1 VLLNTCCSGASEHHS
16 TRVMHACSLQVL
28 LTLVH
33 SCFLLLHQP
42 IFEEAK
48 CCKIGRMSVAEC
60 LSYCLGSVPQ
70 VLFSDHT
77 ECMRW
82 CGNAEDLPNDNTT
95 CALGCQALAVNG
107 SRWAYMQC
115 RSACELAPYLPSE
128 HFCAGPCNNT
138 CNNTCNTTCAQS
150 CAPHAVTA
158 SHANYTECMGSCSNI
173 TVAIAAISCRD
184 VNNTKPSWC
193 SSAGANFKAEAT
205 VVVQENASAP
215 FCMSSPERT
224 QCTRAYSGRVDRVL
238 LQNSGIGYNVSSM
251 RLALMYPPGEGH
263 RCATTCAPHN
273 SSNSSNSSNNFC
285 NQSLLDQEPCEQ
297 AGTISQVFFT
307 GNVSTGALSWDGT
320 LGATC
325 QGSAHCTGSGLL
337 GTCHVEPT
345 GICYSGDYC
354 LSSHPGAPDVL
365 NVSQEPG
372 STSTNN
378 TITHPSYTSGRTCPG
393 PCNYTVVNLT
403 ISDHG
408 RGYNEQALPSL
419 FCSFA
424 SVWHKLW
431 LSLLPCPDANT
442 TLNASEQLQW
452 FMNQGYPRSLD
463 AADHTLNYSLPAH
476 CLPCPFPNG
485 SKTAS
490 KTASQTASN
499 ASWSN
504 ASNATWNATWNAAP
518 APAIPAHCLMG
529 GEAAHEH
536 REAMP
541 NAVEVSGAAGQYNAR
556 INGVYHTMAG
566 EADGERLVYKKDGAD
581 IWIEYMSGRDT
592 WEVKLILPGGNL
604 TSQTGLR
611 LTPLVPHGLR
621 IHMKQGRGSN
631 QPGGHSACIRAQ
643 VPQGPI
649 EIERG
654 PLSSLQKRL
663 LGSAAR
669 CCASAAC
676 FRDSLT
682 IDELALNNERL
693 SWFLRAALGQMSVR
707 LKNVEC
713 VCRRGMRQAA
723 PQQEQEQPEV
733 DAKHR
738 HIHRTLECVGESAIF
753 GDASLLSV
761 AFFEVSFRSPH
772 SVGTTSNKTQV
783 HMALLKIHTN
793 VSSSLPF
800 DALRAVAPL
809 RDLPPSSWLWQLRF
823 PGYLSSSTDQNRP
836 FFGVLAC
843 SAPFALFLPN
853 SLLLRRIQLPA
864 PFADFKVLRHR
875 MLASP
880 FFGGSDGHGGFLYL
894 PGFAVSATHVG
905 LVLQDPVAPGP
916 DTTAFSSDTTT
927 SSSFLGGLDRLF
939 PKVAFLRHEVLMD
952 VGGFLPVQGCVFPST
967 SDMMWVLD
975 LQDSLCFRDA
985 ALVASSSR
993 AVIELR
999 GITTKPEYSAVSQPC
1014 RVILNQDGARNAT
1027 IKVLLSSIR
1036 EQSAAAAAAAAT
1048 AAAAAAAAGDSE
1060 SGSEAAEA
1068 GGESKVYEMTGTLKI
1083 DAWER
1088 FLDLR
1093 WLELEEGV
1101 MILDLEL
1108 VYGNLCL
1115 KVGATSLSGTGLM
1128 TLTYDLLTSRPH
1140 PTAQPEVVVP
1150 VTFAGTTSYK
1160 FPEVM
1165 ILLTSVL
1172 PPLAGPASL
1181 VRTLSQDPTHLSVKH
1196 TSCGTSAARD
1206 LSSPRH
1212 AAENAAQFSVSI
1224 ATWDAAQYEILQLDP
1239 RPSNCVVARRTG
1251 VAVGTASSGEHCVF
1265 PFKYKGR
1272 LYLECTTE
1280 DWSAPWCA
1288 TSANYDGRWGECE
1301 CTPIRRGAAASTP
1314 VLIDTQAP
1322 MYTLHAAAL
1331 YDMLSPLA
1339 TGNVWSGAGG
1349 VGSTEDL
1356 PAVNG
1361 TMHVFYPVFDDAEQ
1375 EALELHVNFVPMDA
1389 SACAHAPEAAL
1400 ASASAQGAMYPTG
1413 DCERL
1418 GLVTESLA
1426 VHDLLGK
1433 GARTTDQTRAT
1444 DEMCRTATAEF
1455 LSDITATS
1463 MEQFLVSAATNSI
1476 FVRSAEI
1483 SHPHTSPRP
1492 RLEQQCKDRAPS
1504 LMRQMSLCAAE
1515 TLHHPQHLRKSW
1527 VNDHVIRQQHLELP
1541 PPHQHRQQCFWTD
1554 TSLPAQPGAPEVYGA
1569 CSVCDP
1575 SGFSCTTVNEPLA
1588 AWTVSIDTEQDVWGG
1603 SDHTALH

>member
-1 VLLNTCCSGASEHHS
+1 
-16 TRVMHACSLQVL
+16 VMDACSLYGL
-28 LTLVH
+28 LTLVT

-42 IFEEAK
+42 IYEEAE
-48 CCKIGRMSVAEC
+48 CCKIGRMSVAQC
-60 LSYCLGSVPQ
+60 TNHCQGSAPQ
-70 VLFSDHT
+70 ALFSDHT

-82 CGNAEDLPNDNTT
+82 CGKAQDLPNHNTT
-95 CALGCQALAVNG
+95 CALACEELAVNG
-107 SRWAYMQC
+107 SHWAYIQC
-115 RSACELAPYLPSE
+115 RSACELAPYLPSV
-128 HFCAGPCNNT
+128 HLCAGP
-138 CNNTCNTTCAQS
+138 CNTTCAQS
-150 CAPHAVTA
+150 CAAHGVTA
-158 SHANYTECMGSCSNI
+158 SHGNVTANYTECTGSCYTQCMGSCSNM
-173 TVAIAAISCRD
+173 TVAIGATSCRD
-184 VNNTKPSWC
+184 VNNTKPLWC
-193 SSAGANFKAEAT
+193 SSAGANFKADAT

-224 QCTRAYSGRVDRVL
+224 ECTRAYSGRVDGVL
-238 LQNSGIGYNVSSM
+238 LQDSGIGYNVSSM
-251 RLALMYPPGEGH
+251 RLALMYPLGEGH
-263 RCATTCAPHN
+263 RCATTCSPHDT
-273 SSNSSNSSNNFC
+273 SNSSNNFC
-285 NQSLLDQEPCEQ
+285 NQSLLDEEPCEQ
-297 AGTISQVFFT
+297 GGSISQVLFT

-325 QGSAHCTGSGLL
+325 QESPHCTGSGLQ

-345 GICYSGDYC
+345 GICYSGDNC

-365 NVSQEPG
+365 NEFEESG
-372 STSTNN
+372 SKATNN
-378 TITHPSYTSGRTCPG
+378 TSYANYPSARRTCPG

-408 RGYNEQALPSL
+408 RGYNERALPSL

-424 SVWHKLW
+424 PVWHNLS
-431 LSLLPCPDANT
+431 LSLLPCPDSNT
-442 TLNASEQLQW
+442 TMDRMNASEQLQW
-452 FMNQGYPRSLD
+452 FINQGYPESLD
-463 AADHTLNYSLPAH
+463 VPHLTLDHTLNYSLPAH
-476 CLPCPFPNG
+476 CLPCPFPN
-485 SKTAS
+485 
-490 KTASQTASN
+490 ASN
-499 ASWSN
+499 ATRSN
-504 ASNATWNATWNAAP
+504 ASNATWNATWNATP
-518 APAIPAHCLMG
+518 AVPAHCLMG
-529 GEAAHEH
+529 SEAAHEH

-541 NAVEVSGAAGQYNAR
+541 NAVEVSGAAGQYNVR
-556 INGVYHTMAG
+556 INGVYHTVAG
-566 EADGERLVYKKDGAD
+566 EAGGGRLVYKKNGAD
-581 IWIEYMSGRDT
+581 SWIEYRAGEDT

-604 TSQTGLR
+604 TYETGLR

-621 IHMKQGRGSN
+621 FHIKQGRGSN
-631 QPGGHSACIRAQ
+631 EPAGHSACIRAQ

-654 PLSSLQKRL
+654 PLASLQKRL

-669 CCASAAC
+669 CCASDAC
-676 FRDSLT
+676 VRDSLT
-682 IDELALNNERL
+682 IDELALNNQRL
-693 SWFLRAALGQMSVR
+693 SWFLRAALGQTSVS

-723 PQQEQEQPEV
+723 PQQEQQQPQV

-738 HIHRTLECVGESAIF
+738 YIHRTLECVGESAIF
-753 GDASLLSV
+753 GDGSLLSV
-761 AFFEVSFRSPH
+761 AFFEVSFRSSH
-772 SVGTTSNKTQV
+772 SEGTTSNTSQV
-783 HMALLKIHTN
+783 HIALLKIHTN

-809 RDLPPSSWLWQLRF
+809 MDLPPSSWLWQLRF
-823 PGYLSSSTDQNRP
+823 PGSFSSSQATDQNRP
-836 FFGVLAC
+836 FFGVMAC

-853 SLLLRRIQLPA
+853 SLLLRRIKLPA
-864 PFADFKVLRHR
+864 PFADFKVLRHP

-905 LVLQDPVAPGP
+905 LVLQDPGGPGP
-916 DTTAFSSDTTT
+916 DTTTFSSDTTT

-939 PKVAFLRHEVLMD
+939 PKVAFLRHEVVMD
-952 VGGFLPVQGCVFPST
+952 LGGFLPVQGCVFPST

-1014 RVILNQDGARNAT
+1014 RVILNQDVARNAT
-1027 IKVLLSSIR
+1027 LKVLLSSIR
-1036 EQSAAAAAAAAT
+1036 EQSAAAAAAAAAT
-1048 AAAAAAAAGDSE
+1048 GDSE
-1060 SGSEAAEA
+1060 SRSETSGA
-1068 GGESKVYEMTGTLKI
+1068 GGEGKVYEMTGTLKI

-1093 WLELEEGV
+1093 WLQLEEGV
-1101 MILDLEL
+1101 MVLDLEL

-1150 VTFAGTTSYK
+1150 VKFAGTTSYK

-1172 PPLAGPASL
+1172 PPLAAPASL
-1181 VRTLSQDPTHLSVKH
+1181 VRTLSQDPTHLSV
-1196 TSCGTSAARD
+1196 TDISCGTSAARD
-1206 LSSPRH
+1206 LSSPHYGVGQDLRR
-1212 AAENAAQFSVSI
+1212 APFSVSI

-1239 RPSNCVVARRTG
+1239 RPSNCVVTRRTG

-1265 PFKYKGR
+1265 PFQYKGR

-1288 TSANYDGRWGECE
+1288 TSARYDGRWGECE
-1301 CTPIRRGAAASTP
+1301 CTPVRRGAAASTP

-1339 TGNVWSGAGG
+1339 TGNGWSGAGG
-1349 VGSTEDL
+1349 DGTNEDL

-1361 TMHVFYPVFDDAEQ
+1361 TMHVFYPVFDDDQQ
-1375 EALELHVNFVPMDA
+1375 EALELRVNFVPVDA
-1389 SACAHAPEAAL
+1389 SACAHAPEAVVHAPE
-1400 ASASAQGAMYPTG
+1400 AVVVVDSDSASAQRAKYPTG

-1433 GARTTDQTRAT
+1433 GSGAT

-1463 MEQFLVSAATNSI
+1463 MEQFLVTAATNSI
-1476 FVRSAEI
+1476 FARSAEFT
-1483 SHPHTSPRP
+1483 HHHTAP
-1492 RLEQQCKDRAPS
+1492 RLEQQCKDHAP
-1504 LMRQMSLCAAE
+1504 LFMRQMSLCAAE

-1527 VNDHVIRQQHLELP
+1527 VNDNVLREQHLQNPHTNNLQ
-1541 PPHQHRQQCFWTD
+1541 HQHQQQCFWTD
-1554 TSLPAQPGAPEVYGA
+1554 TSLSVQAGAPEEYGA

-1588 AWTVSIDTEQDVWGG
+1588 AWTVSIGAEQDGGG
-1603 SDHTALH
+1603 SGHTDRLG